1 MNYLLF
7 VYYDNT
13 VENPEITTN
22 EIGAQL
28 SQQITSK
35 EVKFMFGE
43 RHAIFHFTSDLTFDE
58 MGGWVDIIV
67 DDLKCF
73 EYFLIPK
80 PKNTA
85 SNFNEENLAYLLSLR
100 KTRAKKNKPAPPR
113 KFDFNNKDFEPF
125 KELRDLFKS
134 FKKPEVCDLSLDEL
148 LDKISEFGM
157 ESLTELERK
166 KLDDYSK
173 LN

>member
-13 VENPEITTN
+13 VENPEMTTN

-28 SQQITSK
+28 SEQITSK
-35 EVKFMFGE
+35 EVKFMYGD
-43 RHAIFHFTSDLTFDE
+43 RHGIFHFSSNLTIDE
-58 MGGWVDIIV
+58 MGLWVDKIV

-73 EYFLIPK
+73 EYFMIPK

-85 SNFNEENLAYLLSLR
+85 SNFNPDNLDYLLSLR
-100 KTRAKKNKPAPPR
+100 KTRTKKSTPKLPR
-113 KFDFNNKDFEPF
+113 TFRFNDDDITPFE
-125 KELRDLFKS
+125 ELRDLFKS
-134 FKKPEVCDLSLDEL
+134 FKKPEVCTLSLDEL
-148 LDKISEFGM
+148 LDKISESGM
-157 ESLTELERK
+157 ESLTELERQ
-166 KLDDYSK
+166 KLDEYSK

>member
-7 VYYDNT
+7 VYYNDT
-13 VENPEITTN
+13 VENPEMTTN

-28 SQQITSK
+28 SNQISSK
-35 EVKFMFGE
+35 EVKFMYGD
-43 RHAIFHFTSDLTFDE
+43 RHGIFHFASNLPIDE

-85 SNFNEENLAYLLSLR
+85 SNFNQDNLDYLLSLR
-100 KTRAKKNKPAPPR
+100 KTNRKKSTPKPPR
-113 KFDFNNKDFEPF
+113 RFSFNDEDIKPFE
-125 KELRDLFKS
+125 ELRDLFKS

-148 LDKISEFGM
+148 LDKISESGI
-157 ESLTELERK
+157 ESLTDLERQ
-166 KLDDYSK
+166 KLDEYSK